1 MIDPLLRFD
10 AWLYRMEKRVVAT
23 MLLVMGLVVFC
34 DVVYRVSATAESPLV
49 PDAIE
54 GVLGAAAVPMWAA
67 IVGSFVG
74 VLAMRTRGEDDAALK
89 GVAVGWAFALLI
101 ALYIWFL
108 PSGLVW
114 SQTLA
119 LSLTLWMGMS
129 GACLAAYQRRHLA
142 LDIGSKLWPPS
153 MAPKAAAIGHFLTAG
168 FCVLVLVLGWRSI
181 FGVGEGET
189 RIPGHLDT
197 WTDSDMAA
205 GTMTGTV
212 IPKWFVMF
220 SIPFGAAVLAF
231 RFALQG
237 VQVWSGR
244 EGLGGDDTLRQLGLE
259 DEVAS

>member
-10 AWLYRMEKRVVAT
+10 AWLYRMEKRVVST

-49 PDAIE
+49 PDWIE
-54 GVLGAAAVPMWAA
+54 AALGAAAVPMWAA
-67 IVGSFVG
+67 YVGGVAG
-74 VLAMRTRGEDDAALK
+74 VLAMRSRGDDDAELK
-89 GVAVGWAFALLI
+89 GISVAWGFALLL
-101 ALYIWFL
+101 ALYVRVL

-142 LDIGSKLWPPS
+142 LDIGSKLWPAA
-153 MAPKAAAIGHFLTAG
+153 MAPKAAAIGHFLTAA

-197 WTDSDMAA
+197 WTDSEMAA

-259 DEVAS
+259 DEVPS